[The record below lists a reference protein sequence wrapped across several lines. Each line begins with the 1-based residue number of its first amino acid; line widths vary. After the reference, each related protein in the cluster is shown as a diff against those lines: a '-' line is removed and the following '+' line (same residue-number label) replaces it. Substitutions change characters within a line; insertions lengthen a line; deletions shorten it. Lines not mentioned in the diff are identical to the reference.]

1 MESRPRILHL
11 SSSAAPLGG
20 VWTYIQLLCRSELGK
35 KYEIEVRHFPGRHRG
50 ISWASIQAIRGTILE
65 VRPQLVHLHGLLTEG
80 FHLAMGAR
88 LAGGVPSVM
97 TVHGFIED
105 SQFRVPWRRWLISRV
120 LEPFSLRLVD
130 HFYCVS
136 RFGTQKRVIRRR
148 GHGNRGVIDNG
159 IPVQP
164 VPARDLELR
173 GRLGFREQDVVGIC
187 VCRLSWEKGLGV
199 LADALPELE
208 CDPALRFLVV
218 GDGPQRGEIEARFK
232 NWIERGRVV
241 FTGARSDVDNL
252 LGAADYFVL
261 PTLHEHQSFAILE
274 AMRAGKAIVTTS
286 AGGNPEL
293 VEHGRNGWLVEP
305 GNPAA
310 LAEAILRVGGDER
323 VRQQMGEASRER
335 AVSQFSLDRLAADV
349 ARLYEEVRLRQPS

>member
-1 MESRPRILHL
+1 METRPRILHL
-11 SSSAAPLGG
+11 SSSSAPLGG

-35 KYEIEVRHFPGRHRG
+35 NYEIEVRHFPGRHRG
-50 ISWASIQAIRGTILE
+50 ISWGSIQAIRRTILE
-65 VRPQLVHLHGLLTEG
+65 VKPELVHLHGLLTEG
-80 FHLAMGAR
+80 FHLAIGAR

-97 TVHGFIED
+97 AVHGFIED
-105 SQFRVPWRRWLISRV
+105 SQFRVPWRRWLIGRI
-120 LEPFSLRLVD
+120 LEPCSLSLVD
-130 HFYCVS
+130 QFYCVS
-136 RFGTQKRVIRRR
+136 RFGTQKRAIRARCR
-148 GHGNRGVIDNG
+148 GNRGVIDNG

-164 VPARDLELR
+164 IPVRDGELR
-173 GRLGFREQDVVGIC
+173 QKLGFQDQDVVGIC

-199 LADALPELE
+199 LADALPLLE
-208 CDPALRFLVV
+208 REPALKFLVV

-252 LGAADYFVL
+252 LGLADYFVL

-293 VEHGRNGWLVEP
+293 VEHGRNGLLVEP
-305 GNPAA
+305 GAPAA
-310 LAEAILRVGGDER
+310 LAEAILKIAGDEAAR
-323 VRQQMGEASRER
+323 RALGEASRAR
-335 AVSQFSLDRLAADV
+335 AITQFSLDRLAADV
-349 ARLYEEVRLRQPS
+349 GRLYEEIRSRRSS